1 MQFHAVAMTDR
12 GLVRRNNED
21 NYYFNR
27 RIRDLNEAEGVRK
40 ERLGL
45 TDQDALFAVCDGMG
59 GEALGEEASWIGV
72 SGLEQVEQQL
82 RDRSDLTFEE
92 RMSAHLQNANQ
103 LICDRMRRNSGIRM
117 GTTFSALMMRAG
129 WAQTVNLGDS
139 RVYLV
144 RGGSIFQLTRDH
156 THAQR
161 LVDIGIISRAEAE
174 HHPERH
180 RLMQHLGLFPE
191 ERSLKPYL
199 SPQFWLESDDRLLLC
214 SDGVTDM
221 ITSDKLVEL
230 MGRYP
235 NIDEAASELM
245 RAALDAG
252 GRDNITFILIAV
264 DAVSPAPEDS
274 GIRETAAILAAPPKW
289 PLNAELGGDTR
300 ELPFVTGTG
309 PQLHPEAVR
318 PAAERILSPEGESGS
333 TAAPDAETG
342 AEPKPAEPETGG
354 EPVKSAAQPAPAVS
368 PAAADAAPAVSP
380 KPESPP
386 AEPQG
391 DAPAAC
397 GAQPGGAVR
406 LPARTG
412 APVKRQSSS
421 ASWEGETMKKIEGIR
436 PLQSRGSAGSAS
448 GMRPGAPSGRPD
460 IRRPG
465 EADRGGLTPEDL
477 ERFRR
482 AREEARQR
490 QAGHT
495 PQPDGGAAP
504 RQRQIRKRP
513 ATAED
518 LARRTR
524 RHNVGR
530 DEVYVQPRAA
540 DRRKAALSGRPRA
553 ESAGT
558 EAAGRY
564 QVPSGRLSD
573 RPGDRP
579 GAADDGFE
587 PYGGRAGRRR
597 SGFWGH
603 LLFFLVFILIGFAV
617 GWLLLNIGK
626 LM

>member
-27 RIRDLNEAEGVRK
+27 RIRDLNEADGVRK

-45 TDQDALFAVCDGMG
+45 TDQDTLFAVCDGMG

-82 RDRSDLTFEE
+82 RERRDLTFEE
-92 RMSAHLQNANQ
+92 RLSAHLQNANQ

-117 GTTFSALMMRAG
+117 GTTFSALIMRAG
-129 WAQTVNLGDS
+129 TAQTVNLGDS
-139 RVYLV
+139 RVYLL
-144 RGGSIFQLTRDH
+144 RGGALFQLTRDH

-161 LVDIGIISRAEAE
+161 LVDIGIISRTEAE

-199 SPQFWLESDDRLLLC
+199 SPQFWLESNDRLLLC

-221 ITSDKLVEL
+221 VTSDKLIEL
-230 MGRYP
+230 IGRYP

-264 DAVSPAPEDS
+264 DAAAPVPADN
-274 GIRETAAILAAPPKW
+274 GIRETAGILAVPPKW
-289 PLNAELGGDTR
+289 PLNAEMAGDTR
-300 ELPFVTGTG
+300 EVPLITDDG
-309 PQLHPEAVR
+309 PQLQQSQERRQRR
-318 PAAERILSPEGESGS
+318 PAADPVIMGAASGADTVLAT
-333 TAAPDAETG
+333 TAA
-342 AEPKPAEPETGG
+342 
-354 EPVKSAAQPAPAVS
+354 SAAPSTSLSAAPSALSEASSAVKAAS
-368 PAAADAAPAVSP
+368 DAKQAAEAAGAAASG
-380 KPESPP
+380 PP
-386 AEPQG
+386 
-391 DAPAAC
+391 
-397 GAQPGGAVR
+397 QPGGSGADAGAGH
-406 LPARTG
+406 PAAQTG
-412 APVKRQSSS
+412 LSPDQRRPEP
-421 ASWEGETMKKIEGIR
+421 WEGETMKKIDGIR
-436 PLQSRGSAGSAS
+436 PLQPHSSAPAS
-448 GMRPGAPSGRPD
+448 PGVRPAAPVGRTD

-465 EADRGGLTPEDL
+465 GNDPGALTPEDM

-490 QAGHT
+490 QASHALQPNGADT
-495 PQPDGGAAP
+495 PHH
-504 RQRQIRKRP
+504 RQARKRP

-518 LARRTR
+518 LASRTR

-530 DEVYVQPRAA
+530 DEVYVQPPLRSGRRKSGPAGRQGFSGSGSETAGRYPVQPGRIA
-540 DRRKAALSGRPRA
+540 DRRSDGRPDA
-553 ESAGT
+553 
-558 EAAGRY
+558 
-564 QVPSGRLSD
+564 
-573 RPGDRP
+573 
-579 GAADDGFE
+579 GFE
-587 PYGGRAGRRR
+587 PQSRRGGRRR

-603 LLFFLVFILIGFAV
+603 LLFFLVFILIGFAI